1 MPFALGQRWIS
12 DTESDLG
19 LGTVVQVEGRM
30 VTVLF
35 PATGDNRMF
44 SREDAPLTRV
54 IFNPGDVVESH
65 EEWKLTISEVK
76 EQGDIVAYVGT
87 RSDTN
92 ETIELRETLLNHN
105 VRFNKPQDRLF
116 AGQIDRLDR
125 FGVRYRSQLLRHK
138 LATSDILGLQG
149 PRVGLI
155 PHQQWIAHEVGQR
168 FAPRVLLADEV
179 GLGKTIEAGLIIHQQ
194 LLTGRAER
202 ILIIV
207 PDSLRHQWLVEMLR
221 RFNLKF
227 SVFDEERCVEAYAD
241 NDNPFYTEQLIICS
255 MDLLRQKKRLD
266 QAVDADW
273 DLMVVDEAHHLEWSE
288 EAPSR
293 AYKIVEAL
301 SDEVPGVLL
310 LTATPD
316 QLGHQSHFARLR
328 LLDPDRFYDYDAFIK
343 EEENYRDV
351 ALAADALISNQAL
364 STESINILTALISE
378 KDISSSLALIQDD
391 DVADEL
397 KQASRDELLQG
408 LLDRHGTGRVLYRNS
423 RASVKGFP
431 KRIFTAY
438 PHAMPEQY
446 LTAARVNAMMSTS
459 RPGTGIAQL
468 ELKVKQAL
476 SPEKIYQAFDSDNA
490 AWWKFDPR
498 VEWLIEFLKE
508 HRREK
513 VLIIASQ
520 AETALSLEE
529 ALRTREGIQATVFH
543 EGMSIIE
550 RDKAG
555 AYFAQEIAGAQAL
568 ICSEI
573 GSEGRNFQFASH
585 LVLFDLPL
593 NPDLLE
599 QRIGRLDRIG
609 QENDIKI
616 HLPYLKDTA
625 QEKLMNWYHQGLNA
639 FELTC
644 PSGHVLYKTFAAE
657 LLALLTISN
666 TSSEDNEQA
675 LTHLLSGTQDKYQ
688 ELKQA
693 MEQGR
698 DKLLEINSHGGEK
711 AKELVKRLA
720 ARDEDTDLITSVI
733 RLWDIIGVDQEDNG
747 ENSIILKPTEHM
759 LYPSY
764 PGLPEDGIT
773 VTFNRETA
781 LSRDDIALITQEH
794 PIVQTALDLV
804 TSSETGTT
812 SVAVLKNKSL
822 PAGTLFLELIY
833 MADASAPKSSQ
844 LYRYLP
850 PTPIRVLLDK
860 SGNNLSEKVDYDSF
874 DKQLSAVN
882 RHIGSK
888 LVNAS
893 QVLIHPLLPKAEAVA
908 QVELEKLVNAAR
920 ESMTTQLTA
929 ELSRLEALKAI
940 NPNIREDELDYLRD
954 QMQDL
959 RGYIDDCPLQ
969 LDAIRLVLVS
979 HA

>member
-54 IFNPGDVVESH
+54 IYNPGDAVESH
-65 EEWKLTISEVK
+65 EGWKLTITEVE
-76 EQGDIVAYVGT
+76 EQNQLVAYKGT
-87 RSDTN
+87 RQDTG
-92 ETIELRETLLNHN
+92 EEVILRETLLNHN

-138 LATSDILGLQG
+138 LATSDLLGLQG
-149 PRVGLI
+149 ARVGLI
-155 PHQQWIAHEVGQR
+155 PHQQWIAHEVGRR

-194 LLTGRAER
+194 ILTGRAER
-202 ILIIV
+202 ILVIV

-227 SVFDEERCVEAYAD
+227 SVFDEERCIEAYAD
-241 NDNPFYTEQLIICS
+241 SDNPFDTEQLIICS
-255 MDLLRQKKRLD
+255 MDLLRKKKRLE

-288 EAPSR
+288 DKPSR
-293 AYKIVEAL
+293 PYQVVEAL
-301 SDEVPGVLL
+301 SDVVPGVLL

-328 LLDPDRFYDYDAFIK
+328 LLDPDRFYDYESFIK
-343 EEENYRDV
+343 EEEGYRDV
-351 ALAADALISNQAL
+351 AAAADALVSEEQLSNEAINSL
-364 STESINILTALISE
+364 TELLTE
-378 KDISSSLALIQDD
+378 KDINPNIQMIQSN
-391 DVADEL
+391 DVDAEL
-397 KQASRDELLQG
+397 QHAARNELLQE

-431 KRIFTAY
+431 QRIFN
-438 PHAMPEQY
+438 PQPQVMPEQY
-446 LTAARVNAMMSTS
+446 RTAARVNAMMSTGMS
-459 RPGTGIAQL
+459 TGAAQL
-468 ELKVKQAL
+468 ELKVKKAL
-476 SPEKIYQAFDSDNA
+476 SPEKIYQEFDSENSE
-490 AWWKFDPR
+490 WWKFDPR
-498 VEWLIEFLKE
+498 VDWLIEFLKN
-508 HRREK
+508 HRSQK

-520 AETALSLEE
+520 ADTALSLEE
-529 ALRTREGIQATVFH
+529 ALRLREGIQATVFH
-543 EGMSIIE
+543 EDMSIID

-555 AYFAQEIAGAQAL
+555 AYFAQEDGGAQAL

-573 GSEGRNFQFASH
+573 GSEGRNFQFASQ

-609 QENDIKI
+609 QQHDVNI
-616 HLPYLKDTA
+616 HLPYFKDTA
-625 QEKLMNWYHQGLNA
+625 QEALMNWYHQGLNA

-644 PSGHVLYKTFAAE
+644 PSGHMLYKEFASE
-657 LLALLTISN
+657 LLLCLT
-666 TSSEDNEQA
+666 TGDEDA
-675 LTHLLSGTQDKYQ
+675 MTQVMNHTQQRYK

-698 DKLLEINSHGGEK
+698 DRLLEINSHGGK
-711 AKELVKRLA
+711 KSQELVERLA
-720 ARDEDTDLITSVI
+720 KRDEDTDLISAVI

-747 ENSIILKPTEHM
+747 ENTIILKPSEHM
-759 LYPSY
+759 LFPTY

-773 VTFNRETA
+773 ITFDRETA

-794 PIVQTALDLV
+794 PIVQTGLDLI
-804 TSSETGTT
+804 TSSETGSV
-812 SVAVLKNKSL
+812 SVAILKNKAL
-822 PAGTLFLELIY
+822 PAGTLFLELMY

-860 SGNNLSEKVDYDSF
+860 AGNNLSDKVDYDGF
-874 DKQLSAVN
+874 DRQLSAVN

-888 LVNAS
+888 LVTAS
-893 QVLIHPLLPKAEAVA
+893 QAQIHPLLPKAQDVA
-908 QVELEKLVNAAR
+908 EEKLALLVEDAR
-920 ESMTTQLTA
+920 ESMTTQITA
-929 ELSRLEALKAI
+929 ELERLEALKAI
-940 NPNIREDELDYLRD
+940 NPNIRDEELAHLRE
-954 QMQDL
+954 QIQEL
-959 RGYIDDCPLQ
+959 SGYMNDCPLQ

>member
-12 DTESDLG
+12 DTETDLG
-19 LGTVVQVEGRM
+19 LGTVVQIEGRM

-44 SREDAPLTRV
+44 AREDAPLTRV
-54 IFNPGDVVESH
+54 IYNPGDTIESH
-65 EEWKLTISEVK
+65 EGWQLTVSEI
-76 EQGDIVAYVGT
+76 EENNQLIIYHGT
-87 RSDTN
+87 RLDTN
-92 ETIELRETLLNHN
+92 ETAELRETLLNHN

-125 FGVRYRSQLLRHK
+125 FGLRYRAQNLRHQ

-155 PHQQWIAHEVGQR
+155 PHQTWIAHEVGQR

-179 GLGKTIEAGLIIHQQ
+179 GLGKTIEAGLILHQQ

-207 PDSLRHQWLVEMLR
+207 PDSLRHQWLVEMMR
-221 RFNLKF
+221 RFNLRF
-227 SVFDEERCVEAYAD
+227 SIFDEERCVEAYAD
-241 NDNPFYTEQLIICS
+241 NDNPFYTEQLVICS
-255 MDLLRQKKRLD
+255 MELLRKKKRLE

-273 DLMVVDEAHHLEWSE
+273 DLLVVDEAHHLEWSE
-288 EAPSR
+288 DNPSR

-301 SDEVPGVLL
+301 SDVVPGVLL

-328 LLDPDRFYDYDAFIK
+328 LLDPDRFYDYETFLA
-343 EEENYRDV
+343 EEQNYRSV
-351 ALAADALISNQAL
+351 AEAAEALLADKAL
-364 STESINILTALISE
+364 SDDAINSMTELLSE
-378 KDISSSLALIQDD
+378 KDINPQIQMIQSS
-391 DVADEL
+391 DVDAEL
-397 KQASRDELLQG
+397 REQARDELLQE
-408 LLDRHGTGRVLYRNS
+408 LLDRHGTGRILYRNT
-423 RASVKGFP
+423 RAGVKGFP
-431 KRIFTAY
+431 QRILNTHPQAL
-438 PHAMPEQY
+438 PEQY
-446 LTAARVNAMMSTS
+446 RTAARVSAMMST
-459 RPGTGIAQL
+459 GTATGVAQL
-468 ELKVKQAL
+468 ELKVKKAL
-476 SPEKIYQAFDSDNA
+476 SPEKIYQEFDAGNSE
-490 AWWKFDPR
+490 WWKFDPR
-498 VEWLIEFLKE
+498 VDWLIDFLKNN
-508 HRREK
+508 RSQK
-513 VLIIASQ
+513 ILIIASQ

-529 ALRTREGIQATVFH
+529 ALRTREGILATVFH

-555 AYFAQEIAGAQAL
+555 AYFAQEEAGAQAL

-609 QENDIKI
+609 QQHDVNI
-616 HLPYLKDTA
+616 HLPYFAETA
-625 QEKLMNWYHQGLNA
+625 QEQLMQWYHQGLNA

-644 PSGHVLYKTFAAE
+644 PSGHVLYKEFAE
-657 LLALLTISN
+657 P
-666 TSSEDNEQA
+666 
-675 LTHLLSGTQDKYQ
+675 LLSALVSGDSDEMTQLMNHTQQRYK

-698 DKLLEINSHGGEK
+698 DKLLEINSHGGNKSAAIVERLQQK
-711 AKELVKRLA
+711 DQDVNLVG
-720 ARDEDTDLITSVI
+720 SVI
-733 RLWDIIGVDQEDNG
+733 RLWDIIGVDQEDHG
-747 ENSIILKPTEHM
+747 ENTIILKPSENM
-759 LYPSY
+759 LFPTY
-764 PGLPEDGIT
+764 PGLPEDGMT
-773 VTFNRETA
+773 VTFDRDVA
-781 LSRDDIALITQEH
+781 LSRDDIALITEEH
-794 PIVQTALDLV
+794 PLVQTGLDLI
-804 TSSETGTT
+804 TSSETGSV
-812 SVAVLKNKSL
+812 SVAILKNKAL

-833 MADASAPKSSQ
+833 MADASAPKASQ

-860 SGNNLSEKVDYDSF
+860 NGNDLSSKVDYDSF
-874 DKQLSAVN
+874 DQQLSAVN

-888 LVNAS
+888 LVTAS
-893 QVLIHPLLPKAEAVA
+893 QAQIAPLLPKAEQVA
-908 QVELEKLVNAAR
+908 QVALETLVTEAR
-920 ESMTTQLTA
+920 ETMIQKISA
-929 ELSRLEALKAI
+929 ELTRLESLKAV
-940 NPNIREDELDYLRD
+940 NPNIREDELDYLKD
-954 QMQDL
+954 QMTEL
-959 RGYIDDCPLQ
+959 NGYMDDCPLQ

>member
-12 DTESDLG
+12 DTESELG

-35 PATGDNRMF
+35 PATGENRMF
-44 SREDAPLTRV
+44 SRNEAPLTRV
-54 IFNPGDVVESH
+54 IYNPGDTVESH
-65 EEWKLTISEVK
+65 EGWSLAIEELTEKDGLVIYHGIHSESGEKV
-76 EQGDIVAYVGT
+76 
-87 RSDTN
+87 S
-92 ETIELRETLLNHN
+92 LRETLLNHN
-105 VRFNKPQDRLF
+105 IRFNKPQDRLF

-125 FGVRYRSQLLRHK
+125 FGVRYQAQLLRHK
-138 LATSDILGLQG
+138 LATSDLLGLQG

-155 PHQQWIAHEVGQR
+155 PHQMWIAHEVGR
-168 FAPRVLLADEV
+168 RYAPRVLLADEV

-202 ILIIV
+202 VLIIV
-207 PDSLRHQWLVEMLR
+207 PDTLRHQWLVEMLR
-221 RFNLKF
+221 RFNLRF
-227 SVFDEERCVEAYAD
+227 SVFDEDRCVEAFAD
-241 NDNPFYTEQLIICS
+241 HDNPFYTEQLVICS
-255 MDLLRQKKRLD
+255 LELLRKKKRLD
-266 QAVDADW
+266 QALDADW
-273 DLMVVDEAHHLEWSE
+273 DLLVVDEAHHLEWTE

-293 AYKIVEAL
+293 AYQVVEAL
-301 SDEVPGVLL
+301 SEVVPGVLL

-316 QLGHQSHFARLR
+316 QLGHESHFARLR
-328 LLDPDRFYDYDAFIK
+328 LLDPDRFYDYDAFLN
-343 EEENYRDV
+343 EENSYKDV
-351 ALAADALISNQAL
+351 AIAAEALAGVGKLPDVAINSL
-364 STESINILTALISE
+364 TELLSE
-378 KDISSSLALIQDD
+378 KDIAPSIRLIQ
-391 DVADEL
+391 ADGIDSEL
-397 KQASRDELLQG
+397 QQAARSELLQE

-431 KRIFTAY
+431 KRIFNAY
-438 PHAMPEQY
+438 AHEMPEQY
-446 LTAARVNAMMSTS
+446 HTAARVNDMMGGRKT
-459 RPGTGIAQL
+459 PEA
-468 ELKVKQAL
+468 KAAQAL
-476 SPEKIYQAFDSDNA
+476 SPEKLYQEFDENSA
-490 AWWKFDPR
+490 SWWKFDPR
-498 VEWLIEFLKE
+498 VDWLIEFLKS
-508 HRREK
+508 HRSKK
-513 VLIIASQ
+513 VLIIASG

-555 AYFAQEIAGAQAL
+555 AYFAQEEGGAQAL

-609 QENDIKI
+609 QKNDIQI

-625 QEKLMNWYHQGLNA
+625 QERLMQWYHQGLNA

-644 PSGHVLYKTFAAE
+644 PSGHVLYSEFAEE
-657 LLALLTISN
+657 LLNVLVGDDEDELTNLLN
-666 TSSEDNEQA
+666 
-675 LTHLLSGTQDKYQ
+675 HTQSRYK
-688 ELKQA
+688 ELKHA

-698 DKLLEINSHGGEK
+698 DKLLEINSHGGDK
-711 AKELVKRLA
+711 AKAIVERLA
-720 ARDEDTDLITSVI
+720 QSDEDTHLIGSVI
-733 RLWDIIGVDQEDNG
+733 RLWDIIGVDQEDRG
-747 ENSIILKPTEHM
+747 ENSIILRPSEHM
-759 LYPSY
+759 MFPTY
-764 PGLPEDGIT
+764 PGLHEDGIT
-773 VTFNRETA
+773 VTFDRDTA

-794 PIVQTALDLV
+794 PLVQTGLDLI
-804 TSSETGTT
+804 TGSDTGTT
-812 SVAVLKNKSL
+812 SVAILKNKAL

-860 SGNNLSEKVDYDSF
+860 NGNNLADKVDYASF

-893 QVLIHPLLPKAEAVA
+893 QPILHPLFAKGEEAAQAAVQELVA
-908 QVELEKLVNAAR
+908 QAR
-920 ESMTTQLTA
+920 EKMTTQLSA
-929 ELSRLEALKAI
+929 ELDRLESLKAV
-940 NPNIREDELDYLRD
+940 NPNIREEELEYLRN
-954 QMQDL
+954 QMQELGTYLDASQ
-959 RGYIDDCPLQ
+959 LQ
-969 LDAIRLVLVS
+969 LDAIRMVLVS

>member
-12 DTESDLG
+12 DTESELG

-35 PATGDNRMF
+35 PATGENRMF
-44 SREDAPLTRV
+44 SRAEAPLTRV
-54 IFNPGDVVESH
+54 IYNPGDSVESH
-65 EEWKLTISEVK
+65 EGWSLAVSELTEKDGIVIYHGIHSETG
-76 EQGDIVAYVGT
+76 EQAT
-87 RSDTN
+87 
-92 ETIELRETLLNHN
+92 LRETLLNHN
-105 VRFNKPQDRLF
+105 IRFNKPQDRLF

-125 FGVRYRSQLLRHK
+125 FGVRYQCQMLRHK
-138 LATSDILGLQG
+138 LASSDLLGLQG

-155 PHQQWIAHEVGQR
+155 PHQMWIAHEVGR
-168 FAPRVLLADEV
+168 RYAPRVLLADEV

-207 PDSLRHQWLVEMLR
+207 PDTLRHQWLVEMLR
-221 RFNLKF
+221 RFNLRF
-227 SVFDEERCVEAYAD
+227 SVFDEDRCVEAYAD
-241 NDNPFYTEQLIICS
+241 HDNPFYTEQLVICS
-255 MDLLRQKKRLD
+255 LELLRKKKRLD
-266 QAVDADW
+266 QALDADW
-273 DLMVVDEAHHLEWSE
+273 DLLVVDEAHHLEWTE

-293 AYKIVEAL
+293 AYQVVEAL
-301 SDEVPGVLL
+301 SEVIPGVLL

-316 QLGHQSHFARLR
+316 QLGHESHFARLR
-328 LLDPDRFYDYDAFIK
+328 LLDPDRFYDYDAFLA
-343 EEENYRDV
+343 EEDSYKDV
-351 ALAADALISNQAL
+351 AIAAEALAGNAKLPDAAINSL
-364 STESINILTALISE
+364 TELLGE
-378 KDISSSLALIQDD
+378 KDISPSIRLIQ
-391 DVADEL
+391 ADGIDAEIQ
-397 KQASRDELLQG
+397 QAARSELLQE

-431 KRIFTAY
+431 KRFFNAY
-438 PHAMPEQY
+438 PHAMPDQY
-446 LTAARVNAMMSTS
+446 QTAARVSGMMGGHKS
-459 RPGTGIAQL
+459 L
-468 ELKVKQAL
+468 EAKAAQAL
-476 SPEKIYQAFDSDNA
+476 SPEKLYQEFEDNSA
-490 AWWKFDPR
+490 SWWKFDPR
-498 VEWLIEFLKE
+498 VDWLIEFLKS
-508 HRREK
+508 HRSKK

-555 AYFAQEIAGAQAL
+555 AYFAQEEGGAQAL

-609 QENDIKI
+609 QKNDIQI
-616 HLPYLKDTA
+616 HLPYLEDTA
-625 QEKLMNWYHQGLNA
+625 QERLMQWYHQGLNA

-644 PSGHVLYKTFAAE
+644 PSGHVLYSEFAEDLLNVLVGDDSDE
-657 LLALLTISN
+657 LTNLLN
-666 TSSEDNEQA
+666 
-675 LTHLLSGTQDKYQ
+675 HTQSRYK
-688 ELKQA
+688 ELKHA

-711 AKELVKRLA
+711 ALAIVNRLA
-720 ARDEDTDLITSVI
+720 QSDGDTHLIGSVI
-733 RLWDIIGVDQEDNG
+733 RLWDIIGVDQEDKG
-747 ENSIILKPTEHM
+747 ENSIILRPSEHM
-759 LYPSY
+759 MFPTY
-764 PGLPEDGIT
+764 PGLPEDGVT
-773 VTFNRETA
+773 VTFDRDTA

-794 PIVQTALDLV
+794 PLVQTGLDLI
-804 TSSETGTT
+804 TGSETGTT
-812 SVAVLKNKSL
+812 SVAILKNKAL

-860 SGNNLSEKVDYDSF
+860 NGNDLSAKVDYASF

-882 RHIGSK
+882 RHIGGK
-888 LVNAS
+888 LVTAS
-893 QVLIHPLLPKAEAVA
+893 QPILHPLFAKGEEYAQVVVDEMVA
-908 QVELEKLVNAAR
+908 QAR
-920 ESMTTQLTA
+920 EKMTQQLSA
-929 ELSRLEALKAI
+929 ELSRLESLKAV
-940 NPNIREDELDYLRD
+940 NPNIREEELEYLRN
-954 QMQDL
+954 QMQELNTYLDASQ
-959 RGYIDDCPLQ
+959 LQ
-969 LDAIRLVLVS
+969 LDAIRMVLVS
-979 HA
+979 HV